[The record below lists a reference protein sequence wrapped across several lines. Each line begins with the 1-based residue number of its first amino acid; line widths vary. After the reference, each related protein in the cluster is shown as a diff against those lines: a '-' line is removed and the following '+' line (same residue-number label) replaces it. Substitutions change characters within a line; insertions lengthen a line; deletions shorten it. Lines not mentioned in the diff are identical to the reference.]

1 VATKQDSNIRRRY
14 LGNELQRLREQ
25 AKKKLEDV
33 ADYMGCSAAKISRIE
48 GGHVGATASD
58 VRDMLEYYGV
68 PRVEREKY
76 VALTRRPP
84 LPGWWRLYSD
94 LVDQDEWFREYGPLE
109 DQASTLSVFENTLI
123 PGLLQTEDYAR
134 ALFRVGRSA
143 ASQSNIDRGVQF
155 RIERQAILKRE
166 NPPTYIAVLDE
177 AALRRR
183 VGTVDTMRAQLQYL
197 VTSSELAHVTIQVV
211 PFFSG
216 AYIGQD
222 GTFTILSF
230 TKPSNPDVVYVQ
242 SSAGNLYLEKPEE
255 IQRQINTFSLI
266 RKVALNKQES
276 IKFIHAVI
284 TDLLKEETNS

>member
-1 VATKQDSNIRRRY
+1 MARQDSNIRRRY
-14 LGNELQRLREQ
+14 LGSELQRLREQ

-33 ADYMGCSAAKISRIE
+33 ADYMNCSAAKISRIE

-68 PRVEREKY
+68 PRAEREKY

-84 LPGWWRLYSD
+84 LPGWWHLYSD

-123 PGLLQTEDYAR
+123 PGLLQTGDYTR
-134 ALFRVGRSA
+134 ALFGVGRSA

-155 RIERQAILKRE
+155 RIERQAILRRE
-166 NPPTYIAVLDE
+166 NPPSYIAVLDE
-177 AALRRR
+177 AALRRQ
-183 VGTVDTMRAQLQYL
+183 VGTVKTMRAQLQHL
-197 VTSSELAHVTIQVV
+197 ITSAELAHVTIHVV
-211 PFFSG
+211 PFSSG

-230 TKPSNPDVVYVQ
+230 TEPSNPDVVYVQ
-242 SSAGNLYLEKPEE
+242 SPAGNLYLEKPEE
-255 IQRQINTFSLI
+255 VQRQIDAFNLI
-266 RKVALNKQES
+266 RQVALSKQES
-276 IKFIHAVI
+276 IKFTRTVI
-284 TDLLKEETNS
+284 NDLLKEGSNS